1 MAAWD
6 GLDAQA
12 FADLFADEFVVN
24 DVAWPEPITTK
35 DDVREYTQG
44 WFTAFPT

>member
-6 GLDAQA
+6 GHDAQA
-12 FADLFADEFVVN
+12 FADLFADGSTVN
-24 DVAWPEPITTK
+24 DVAMPAPITTR
-35 DDVREYTQG
+35 DGVCGYAQG